1 MSGPGSG
8 IQTFLNACFPWPRQ
22 ATQDRNF
29 SAPNA
34 HPVSSPIPVACT
46 NPCRA
51 NISRSSGLVFT
62 GVNHAHPRC
71 AYANAGSN
79 PYPRS
84 ADTRGCYRARDT
96 SFGYAHGLAINGGA
110 RRYGGETQAQ
120 S

>member
-1 MSGPGSG
+1 MAESGETPGVHYCLVTHFSY
-8 IQTFLNACFPWPRQ
+8 L
-22 ATQDRNF
+22 

-34 HPVSSPIPVACT
+34 RPVSSPIPVACT

-71 AYANAGSN
+71 ANANAGYN
-79 PYPRS
+79 PYSRRT
-84 ADTRGCYRARDT
+84 DTGYWARDT